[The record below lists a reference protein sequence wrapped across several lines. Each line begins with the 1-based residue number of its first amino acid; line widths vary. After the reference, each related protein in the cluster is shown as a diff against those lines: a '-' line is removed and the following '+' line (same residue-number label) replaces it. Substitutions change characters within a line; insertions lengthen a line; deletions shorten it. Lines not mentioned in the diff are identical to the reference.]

1 MIGVLA
7 VRNNLKVKKAR
18 QPVER
23 VTVPAAMVINR
34 ESNFS
39 VGSSNK

>member
-7 VRNNLKVKKAR
+7 NLKVKNTR

-23 VTVPAAMVINR
+23 VTVLAAMVINR

-39 VGSSNK
+39 VGS